1 MRCGV
6 VLSLTIYCQAMHD
19 RALQW
24 GRARAWAEASLLA
37 AERTLA
43 QAFGRSRPSWL
54 NASYYTSAMS
64 HVMQPSA

>member
-1 MRCGV
+1 
-6 VLSLTIYCQAMHD
+6 MHD

-54 NASYYTSAMS
+54 NASYYTAAMS